1 MRKKELS
8 PKERRELEKL
18 AAMPDDK
25 IDTKDIPEAP
35 AENWALARRG
45 AFYRPIKQP
54 VNIRIDADV
63 LDWFKRRAEGRGYQT
78 EINRVLRR
86 HVMEHVMEHVMDHV
100 IEKDKQR

>member
-8 PKERRELEKL
+8 SKESRELEQI
-18 AAMPDDK
+18 AAMPDDQ
-25 IDTKDIPEAP
+25 IDTKDIPEAR
-35 AENWALARRG
+35 AENWAFARRG
-45 AFYRPIKQP
+45 AFYKPIKQP

-86 HVMEHVMEHVMDHV
+86 HVIEHAMDHV
-100 IEKDKQR
+100 IEKEKQR

>member
-8 PKERRELEKL
+8 PTERRELEEL
-18 AAMPDDK
+18 AAMPDEK
-25 IDTKDIPEAP
+25 IDTRDIPEAP
-35 AENWALARRG
+35 AENWAFARRG

-63 LDWFKRRAEGRGYQT
+63 LDWFKSRAEGRGYQT

-86 HVMEHVMEHVMDHV
+86 HVMEHAMNHVV
-100 IEKDKQR
+100 EKEKQR

>member
-8 PKERRELEKL
+8 SKESRELEQI
-18 AAMPDDK
+18 AAMPDDQ

-35 AENWALARRG
+35 AENWAFARRG
-45 AFYRPIKQP
+45 AFYKPIKQP

-63 LDWFKRRAEGRGYQT
+63 LDWFKSRAGGRGYQT

-86 HVMEHVMEHVMDHV
+86 HVMNHV
-100 IEKDKQR
+100 IEKEKQR